1 MDIKNM
7 LRQDLQGALKDAM
20 KTKDARRLS
29 TIRLILAAVKDR
41 DIAMRTEA
49 GVQDDDAVI
58 TDILTKMVKQRRES
72 IKMYEEGGRCELA
85 EQEREEIG
93 IIEDFLPRQLSDEE
107 IDKLCRDVIAE
118 VEASGLKD
126 MGKAMGVLK
135 ERYQGQMD
143 FAKAGAKM
151 RALLS

>member
-1 MDIKNM
+1 M

>member
-1 MDIKNM
+1 M
-7 LRQDLQGALKDAM
+7 LRQELQGALKDAM
-20 KTKDARRLS
+20 KEKNARRLS

-41 DIAMRTEA
+41 DIAMRTES
-49 GVQDDDAVI
+49 GEKDDDTVI

-93 IIEDFLPRQLSDEE
+93 IIEDFLPKQLSDDE
-107 IDKLCRDVIAE
+107 IDAACQVAVQE
-118 VEASGLKD
+118 VEATGLKD

-135 ERYQGQMD
+135 TRYQGQMD
-143 FAKAGAKM
+143 FAKAGAKI